1 MLEIIFLQAS
11 GNNYSQFI
19 MLGGMVAIFY
29 FFFIRP
35 QQKKQKDTKKFI
47 EAVKKGD
54 MVVTLGG
61 IHGKVFSV
69 DEATIT
75 LDVDRGKKLVVES
88 LQTFSETKNFSS
100 SFKSPLLIMSKAM
113 MAVII
118 LVIEAGYIDL
128 SGSFS
133 YNISPER

>member
-47 EAVKKGD
+47 EAVKKRRYGSD
-54 MVVTLGG
+54 VGG
-61 IHGKVFSV
+61 H
-69 DEATIT
+69 TW
-75 LDVDRGKKLVVES
+75 
-88 LQTFSETKNFSS
+88 
-100 SFKSPLLIMSKAM
+100 KSIF
-113 MAVII
+113 
-118 LVIEAGYIDL
+118 G
-128 SGSFS
+128 
-133 YNISPER
+133 